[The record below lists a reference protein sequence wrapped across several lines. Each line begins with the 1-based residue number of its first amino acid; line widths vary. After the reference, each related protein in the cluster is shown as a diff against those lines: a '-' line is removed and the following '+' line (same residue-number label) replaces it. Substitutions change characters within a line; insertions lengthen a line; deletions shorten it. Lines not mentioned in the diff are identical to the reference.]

1 MKIVFMGTPGFAV
14 ESLKAIHEAGFE
26 IVGVITAPDRA
37 SGRGLNIKQ
46 SEVKQYALEHSMN
59 ILQPTNL
66 KDPNFIS
73 DLADLKA
80 DLQVVVAFRMLPEV
94 VWNMPPKGSIN
105 LHASLLPNYRGAA
118 PINWAII
125 NGEKESGVSTFFLKH
140 EIDTGDIIVQ
150 RSCKINSDETAGS
163 LHDKLMLIGAEA
175 LIETLNHVKKNNIH
189 GIPQQLSGKEKKA
202 PKIFKDDCRINWNMP
217 AIHIDQ
223 FIRGLNPYPTAW
235 TKINNKTLRIKIGK
249 ATERSDL
256 QIGELRLESGKVYV
270 GCKEQCIQV
279 SQLQIEGKK
288 VMSGIEFA
296 NGYLNYNGHLLK

>member
-1 MKIVFMGTPGFAV
+1 MLPRQNQQTMKIVFMGTPGFAV

-46 SEVKQYALEHSMN
+46 SEVKQYALKHSMN

-118 PINWAII
+118 PIN
-125 NGEKESGVSTFFLKH
+125 
-140 EIDTGDIIVQ
+140 
-150 RSCKINSDETAGS
+150 
-163 LHDKLMLIGAEA
+163 
-175 LIETLNHVKKNNIH
+175 
-189 GIPQQLSGKEKKA
+189 
-202 PKIFKDDCRINWNMP
+202 
-217 AIHIDQ
+217 
-223 FIRGLNPYPTAW
+223 
-235 TKINNKTLRIKIGK
+235 
-249 ATERSDL
+249 
-256 QIGELRLESGKVYV
+256 
-270 GCKEQCIQV
+270 
-279 SQLQIEGKK
+279 
-288 VMSGIEFA
+288 
-296 NGYLNYNGHLLK
+296 